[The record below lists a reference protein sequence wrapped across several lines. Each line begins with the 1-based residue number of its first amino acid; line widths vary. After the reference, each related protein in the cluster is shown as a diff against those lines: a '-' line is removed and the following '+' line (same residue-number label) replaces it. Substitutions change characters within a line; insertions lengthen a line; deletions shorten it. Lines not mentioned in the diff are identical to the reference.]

1 MIVRPVAM
9 SLVVAAAA
17 STAMARAQSQT
28 SVFRSTSDA
37 VSVDVSVRSG
47 SRPVRGLTPDDF
59 RLSDNGVPQ
68 RVEVVTTESLPLD
81 VSLVLDVSAS
91 VRGPL
96 LGRLKVGVEDVAR
109 RLNSS
114 DRLRLLAVSSSV
126 REVFDFHIGG
136 VVPSLTNLE
145 GSGSTSLFDGVIA
158 ALVKTRAADRRHLIV
173 AFTDGRDTASFFDAK
188 TVADIALKTDS
199 VVHFVVGEPGL
210 GANAGED
217 REVTRLGALAATTG
231 GQVLPIDLNSSI
243 AEAFKRVIDDF
254 RTSYVLRY
262 RPELVTP
269 TGWHEIAVTVT
280 RSGRFDVRARKG
292 YFGG

>member
-1 MIVRPVAM
+1 VY
-9 SLVVAAAA
+9 
-17 STAMARAQSQT
+17 RA
-28 SVFRSTSDA
+28 TSDA

-68 RVEVVTTESLPLD
+68 KVQVVTTESLPLD

-96 LGRLKVGVEDVAR
+96 LARLKSAVEDVSR
-109 RLNSS
+109 RLNTS
-114 DRLRLLAVSSSV
+114 DRLRLLAVSTGV
-126 REVFDFHIGG
+126 REVFDFHAGG
-136 VVPSLTNLE
+136 AIPSLTNLE

-173 AFTDGRDTASFFDAK
+173 AFTDGRDTASFFDAA
-188 TVADIALKTDS
+188 TVADVALKTDS
-199 VVHFVVGEPGL
+199 VVQFVVGEPGL
-210 GANAGED
+210 AANAGED
-217 REVTRLGALAATTG
+217 REVARLGELAATTG

-243 AEAFKRVIDDF
+243 AEAFKHVIDDF

-262 RPELVTP
+262 RPESVTSA
-269 TGWHEIAVTVT
+269 GWHAIAVDIA
-280 RSGRFDVRARKG
+280 RAGRFEVHARKG

>member
-1 MIVRPVAM
+1 
-9 SLVVAAAA
+9 
-17 STAMARAQSQT
+17 
-28 SVFRSTSDA
+28 
-37 VSVDVSVRSG
+37 VDVSVRSG

-68 RVEVVTTESLPLD
+68 KLQVVTTESLPLD

-91 VRGPL
+91 VRGEL
-96 LGRLKVGVEDVAR
+96 LARLKGGVEDVAR
-109 RLNSS
+109 RLNAN
-114 DRLRLLAVSSSV
+114 DRLRLLAVSNSV

-145 GSGSTSLFDGVIA
+145 GAGSTSLYDAVIA
-158 ALVKTRAADRRHLIV
+158 ALLKTRAPDRRHLIV
-173 AFTDGRDTASFFDAK
+173 AFTDGRDTASFFDTK
-188 TVADIALKTDS
+188 TVSDVALKTDS

-210 GANAGED
+210 AMNAGVD
-217 REVTRLGALAATTG
+217 REVTRLDALAATTG

-262 RPELVTP
+262 RPELVTSG
-269 TGWHEIAVTVT
+269 GWHELAITVARAGRYEV
-280 RSGRFDVRARKG
+280 RSRKG